1 MNRQIAIPAA
11 LAVIAGVTDV
21 TSWLLLGGFFSAH
34 VTGNLVVMA
43 ADVVRGTLPDLASML
58 TVPVFIVATLAATLV
73 ARRFGAHTPATKKL
87 LLGVQA
93 ALLIAAAVL
102 SFTAQASAHPKSG
115 VAVLVGMLAVCAMA
129 AQNAYLHL
137 VPDHALSTAVMTG
150 NLVAVTV
157 AVTDIARSRGTDQQ
171 ALQRWMQTWPLLAGF
186 IGGCLVGAA
195 GATLFGDHAAVLPAL
210 LALAL
215 FLATIRP
222 GSAGVPDPRLLDV
235 RQKGAQE

>member
-1 MNRQIAIPAA
+1 MNRQISIPAA

-58 TVPVFIVATLAATLV
+58 AVPVFIVATVAATLV
-73 ARRFGAHTPATKKL
+73 ARRIGAHSHATDRL
-87 LLGVQA
+87 LLGGQA
-93 ALLIAAAVL
+93 AFLIAAAVL
-102 SFTAQASAHPKSG
+102 SFTTQASTHPRSG
-115 VAVLVGMLAVCAMA
+115 TAILIGMLAVCAMA

-137 VPDHALSTAVMTG
+137 VPDRALSTAVMTG
-150 NLVAVTV
+150 NLVAGTI
-157 AVTDIARSRGTDQQ
+157 AVTDIARSRGEDRQ
-171 ALQRWMQTWPLLAGF
+171 ARQRWTQTWPLLAGF

-195 GATLFGDHAAVLPAL
+195 GAALFGDHAAVLPAL

-215 FLATIRP
+215 FLTTLRP
-222 GSAGVPDPRLLDV
+222 GSFDVPNPRSSDV
-235 RQKGAQE
+235 RQKGA

>member
-1 MNRQIAIPAA
+1 MNRQTSMPAA

-34 VTGNLVVMA
+34 VTGNLVVIA
-43 ADVVRGTLPDLASML
+43 ADVVRGELPDLASL
-58 TVPVFIVATLAATLV
+58 LAVPVFIVATMLSTLI
-73 ARRFGAHTPATKKL
+73 ARRVGARAPATNQL

-93 ALLIAAAVL
+93 AFLIAAAVL

-115 VAVLVGMLAVCAMA
+115 IAVLIGMLAVCAMA

-137 VPDHALSTAVMTG
+137 VPNRSLSTAVMTG
-150 NLVAVTV
+150 NLVAATV
-157 AVTDIARSRGTDQQ
+157 AVTDIARSRGRDQQ
-171 ALQRWMQTWPLLAGF
+171 ARRRWAQTWPLLAGF

-195 GATLFGDHAAVLPAL
+195 GAALFGDHSAVLPAL

-215 FLATIRP
+215 FLTAL
-222 GSAGVPDPRLLDV
+222 GSKPAGLSAPTSDTALKDV
-235 RQKGAQE
+235 KS

>member
-1 MNRQIAIPAA
+1 MNRQISIPAA

-34 VTGNLVVMA
+34 VTGNLVVIA

-58 TVPVFIVATLAATLV
+58 AVPVFIVATMVATLV
-73 ARRFGAHTPATKKL
+73 ARRVGASAPATTGL

-93 ALLIAAAVL
+93 AFLIAAAVL
-102 SFTAQASAHPKSG
+102 SFTTQASAHPKSG
-115 VAVLVGMLAVCAMA
+115 IAVLIGMLAVCAMA

-137 VPDHALSTAVMTG
+137 VPDRALSTAVMTG
-150 NLVAVTV
+150 NLVAATI
-157 AVTDIARSRGTDQQ
+157 AITDIARSRGADRRARQTW
-171 ALQRWMQTWPLLAGF
+171 AETWPLLAGF

-195 GATLFGDHAAVLPAL
+195 GATMFGDEAAALPAL

-215 FLATIRP
+215 LLASIGSSSARRRRP
-222 GSAGVPDPRLLDV
+222 
-235 RQKGAQE
+235 

>member
-1 MNRQIAIPAA
+1 MNRQISLPAA

-34 VTGNLVVMA
+34 VTGNLVVIA

-58 TVPVFIVATLAATLV
+58 AVPVFIVATVVATFV
-73 ARRFGAHTPATKKL
+73 ARRVGAHTSATKRL

-93 ALLIAAAVL
+93 AFLIAAAVL
-102 SFTAQASAHPKSG
+102 SFTTQASAHPKSG
-115 VAVLVGMLAVCAMA
+115 IAVLIGMLAVCAMA

-137 VPDHALSTAVMTG
+137 VPDRALSTAVMTG
-150 NLVAVTV
+150 NLVAGTI
-157 AVTDIARSRGTDQQ
+157 AVTDIARSRGKDQQ
-171 ALQRWMQTWPLLAGF
+171 ARQRWTQTWPLLAGF

-215 FLATIRP
+215 FLTTIRP
-222 GSAGVPDPRLLDV
+222 GSFDVPNPRSPDV
-235 RQKGAQE
+235 RQKGA